1 MVSVQFPGIL
11 CNLKKSN
18 YENGLQFPHVCC
30 DHNYDKFIGKVRWV
44 LVVLAIHFIS
54 GEWNVCCGQLVAY
67 LIQFIV
73 FQVVF
78 AVSWPI
84 PYKNPMRKLFFNI
97 GFQFNYME
105 PFRLSSFYNA
115 TYFQNPFDNRELK
128 SNEFESKE
136 PENVVETSTL
146 AASNNAGISTE
157 VGSFDG
163 VNQTSRV
170 PKSVNVRIR
179 EDRYPFESTNHN
191 NELIGRDLTAAQLY
205 EGIEEHLSK

>member
-1 MVSVQFPGIL
+1 M
-11 CNLKKSN
+11 
-18 YENGLQFPHVCC
+18 CC
-30 DHNYDKFIGKVRWV
+30 EHNYDKFVGKVRWV
-44 LVVLAIHFIS
+44 LVILAIHFIPS
-54 GEWNVCCGQLVAY
+54 KWSVFSDLLDVY
-67 LIQFIV
+67 LIQFVAI
-73 FQVVF
+73 QVVF

-128 SNEFESKE
+128 SNEFKSNE
-136 PENVVETSTL
+136 PEDVVETTTL
-146 AASNNAGISTE
+146 SALNNAGISAD
-157 VGSFDG
+157 VDSFDG

-170 PKSVNVRIR
+170 PKSVSVRSR
-179 EDRYPFESTNHN
+179 KDRYPFESTNNN